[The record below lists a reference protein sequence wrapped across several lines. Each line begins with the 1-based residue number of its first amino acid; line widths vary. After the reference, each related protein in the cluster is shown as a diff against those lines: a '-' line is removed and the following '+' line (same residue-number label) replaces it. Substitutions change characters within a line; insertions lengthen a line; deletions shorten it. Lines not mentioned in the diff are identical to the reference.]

1 MSEFI
6 FYNNIL
12 NLWLSYVA
20 IDSIENTF
28 LFRFVSIQF
37 YILFLLV
44 SLLFPVIRTKYTHK
58 HKQCTSINKNTD
70 TELEDDSDENN
81 IPQIEQN
88 PGVDDGFFIG
98 TRADNPDDADNRNN
112 SNDNPNINHNN
123 IPNETHPTF
132 PFAPG
137 FNPNVVSEM
146 MCIHFN
152 YSHKIMFF
160 LRNLTKHFVEIV
172 DIRCSR

>member
-1 MSEFI
+1 M
-6 FYNNIL
+6 
-12 NLWLSYVA
+12 
-20 IDSIENTF
+20 
-28 LFRFVSIQF
+28 
-37 YILFLLV
+37 FLLV
-44 SLLFPVIRTKYTHK
+44 SLLFPIIRTKYTHK
-58 HKQCTSINKNTD
+58 HKQCTSINTNTD

-81 IPQIEQN
+81 IPQLEQN
-88 PGVDDGFFIG
+88 PGVDDGFFVG

-123 IPNETHPTF
+123 IPNETHPTSF

-137 FNPNVVSEM
+137 FNPNVVSEKLIVSEM

-152 YSHKIMFF
+152 YSHKRVFIFSK
-160 LRNLTKHFVEIV
+160 NLTKHFVGIV